1 MNGDAPK
8 WLEIPIKIGDFAV
21 PLFQETSISKGAE
34 NTSARK
40 NISNAPCMETKDEE
54 FCG

>member
-40 NISNAPCMETKDEE
+40 KHLECSMYGD
-54 FCG
+54 